1 MCWLLFLARSVCQG
15 NRVLLGALLPFI
27 VAEVAMPND
36 EKGRVLA
43 AFSGGYM
50 LTQVAGGAASDR
62 VGGKALILVA
72 IVAMAGGTL
81 AAPRLMDAAG
91 PAGFAAC

>member
-36 EKGRVLA
+36 EKGRVLGPASAPPGARSFSLSA
-43 AFSGGYM
+43 AMSVLM
-50 LTQVAGGAASDR
+50 TCGGAEFAKERAS
-62 VGGKALILVA
+62 KAQ
-72 IVAMAGGTL
+72 
-81 AAPRLMDAAG
+81 PRSEPDS
-91 PAGFAAC
+91 